1 MPDTSQTGGA
11 TLSDA
16 DRDLL
21 IRTVIGEAANQPDIG
36 KAAVAHVVMN
46 RLAGD
51 GYGNSVRN
59 IVLAPNQFEPWNNRS
74 AELMG
79 ISPQSPSYQS
89 VGRIVDAVTSGAMPD
104 VTGGS
109 THFYA
114 PKAQAALGRKPP
126 AWDDGNGL
134 AIGGHLF
141 FSPNGSV
148 NRSAAGSAIDKAMG
162 VRTVDLGTALP
173 YTATASGGNSGNI
186 PAGTSAPANNS
197 PNISDDDLLRLYG
210 PKSSAAPTP
219 AATPSLP
226 VSDSPARG
234 AAPSQAAP
242 LTDDDLMAKYG
253 PKAGAV
259 GPAMPTTAEA
269 AKAAVP
275 QSAAGQIDILAA
287 NRQLPPAIAKNS
299 IANIAAATGVDPA
312 TLTAYYE
319 AQRTRPMST
328 SDAVAEG
335 LKQGVS
341 LGLGPAIGGAME
353 AAAGVR
359 PFSQGM
365 AARVGDLKAA
375 EEAHPY
381 VTLGG
386 EVAGALPT
394 LAVAGGTTLG
404 GRALGLT
411 GENLLTRGLAGG
423 ATNML
428 IGGTDAAVRSG
439 GDWNDIAQGA
449 KWGGVV
455 GGVAPVAGKVIGSG
469 YNMLMGR
476 MGSPMP
482 GARAENALI
491 DAISRNG
498 QTPASVGAELAQNPR
513 LAIMDVNPGAQE
525 IAKGLATTPGRASG
539 TLNNAYQN
547 RVASAPGAVSGA
559 FDEALGAT
567 PDVKAV
573 LDGLQ
578 ATARQNASKGFGA
591 ALNNAPPVDT
601 SKVIAAIDAKVN
613 PIVNQVA
620 NTPGYALGPQ
630 EQALVRIKSMLT
642 DGKSVLTDPT
652 KLHAVQSSI
661 RTEAQDLLNS
671 ATGSDRQVGR
681 AMMDMR
687 NNIVGAIDDAAGG
700 KYRPAL
706 SQYADDMGVRD
717 AFHRGLDVFRNRA
730 GAAGLEDRPE
740 YWRDAISKM
749 SPDEQTALRQGVRTA
764 VDQRIGA
771 ARNPARAGEAITDSD
786 LNKDKL
792 AAILGD
798 KEAGQLSK
806 RLADEQKMAATNR
819 ILFEGSQ
826 TEPRRQAAMT
836 TAVRN
841 LAPLSMEIGL
851 PSFAAL
857 TDNHLAA
864 GALAGLA
871 AARRAGSW
879 IGNRSDLARNNLLA
893 GMVSASGAD
902 VPPVIQMLQNRLMM
916 NAQVGQGVGRG
927 VNLLMDAAR
936 PAVSQMPSP
945 TGGGPGLPW
954 HGR

>member
-1 MPDTSQTGGA
+1 MESNAGGA
-11 TLSDA
+11 ALSDA
-16 DRDLL
+16 DRDF
-21 IRTVIGEAANQPDIG
+21 IVRTVVGEAAGQPDIG
-36 KAAVAHVVMN
+36 QAAVAHVILN
-46 RLAGD
+46 RLAAN
-51 GYGNSVRN
+51 GYGNSVRS
-59 IVLAPNQFEPWNNRS
+59 VVTAPSQFEVWSNGRAQGVDPS
-74 AELMG
+74 
-79 ISPQSPSYQS
+79 SPQYANA
-89 VGRIVDAVTSGAMPD
+89 GKIVDSVISGAMPD
-104 VTGGS
+104 VTGGA

-114 PKAQAALGRKPP
+114 PKAQAALGRNPP
-126 AWDDGNGL
+126 KWDDGNGL

-148 NRSAAGSAIDKAMG
+148 NRSAAGTAIDKAMG

-173 YTATASGGNSGNI
+173 YTATAPGGNSLNI
-186 PAGTSAPANNS
+186 SAGGSGPTKNPD
-197 PNISDDDLLRLYG
+197 NISDDDLLRLYG
-210 PKSSAAPTP
+210 PKAP
-219 AATPSLP
+219 AATGPTTMPATP
-226 VSDSPARG
+226 VTG
-234 AAPSQAAP
+234 APGAGAQPSQAAP
-242 LTDDDLMAKYG
+242 LTDDALMAKYG

-259 GPAMPTTAEA
+259 GPAMPTTAES

-275 QSAAGQIDILAA
+275 ANAAGPIEMLAA
-287 NRQLPPAIAKNS
+287 NRQLPPAIAKSS
-299 IANIAAATGVDPA
+299 IANIANATGADPA
-312 TLTAYYE
+312 ALTAYYE
-319 AQRTRPMST
+319 AQRTRPMSV
-328 SDAVAEG
+328 SDSAAEG

-341 LGLGPAIGGAME
+341 LGLGPAIGGAMD
-353 AAAGVR
+353 AAAGAR

-365 AARVGDLKAA
+365 ASRVGDLKAA

-386 EVAGALPT
+386 EIAGALPT
-394 LAVAGGTTLG
+394 LATAGTTALG

-411 GENLLTRGLAGG
+411 GNMLMGRMAAGG
-423 ATNML
+423 AANML
-428 IGGTDAAVRSG
+428 IGGADSAIRSG
-439 GDWNDIAQGA
+439 GDWNETGRGA
-449 KWGGVV
+449 VWGAGI
-455 GGVAPVAGKVIGSG
+455 GGLAPAAGRVIGSG
-469 YNMLMGR
+469 FNMLTGK

-498 QTPASVGAELAQNPR
+498 QTPASLSAELAQNPR

-525 IAKGLATTPGRASG
+525 IAKGLATTPGKASG

-567 PDVKAV
+567 PDVKAL

-578 ATARQNASKGFGA
+578 ATARQNASKGFGS

-601 SKVIAAIDAKVN
+601 SRVIAAIDAKVN

-630 EQALVRIKSMLT
+630 ESALLRIKSMLT
-642 DGKSVLTDPT
+642 DGKSVLTDPN

-661 RTEAQDLLNS
+661 RAEAQDLLNS

-681 AMMDMR
+681 TLMDMR
-687 NNIVGAIDDAAGG
+687 NNLVGAIDEAAGG

-706 SQYADDMGVRD
+706 GQYADDMGVKD
-717 AFHRGLDVFRNRA
+717 AFTKGLDVFRNRA
-730 GAAGLEDRPE
+730 GAAGLEDRAE
-740 YWRDAISKM
+740 YWRSALSKM
-749 SPDEQTALRQGVRTA
+749 SPDEQAALKQGVRTA

-771 ARNPARAGEAITDSD
+771 ARNPATAGEAITDSG

-798 KEAGQLSK
+798 QEAGQLAK

-893 GMVSASGAD
+893 GMVSASGED

-916 NAQVGQGVGRG
+916 NAQAGQGVGRG

-945 TGGGPGLPW
+945 VGGGPGLPW
-954 HGR
+954 RGR